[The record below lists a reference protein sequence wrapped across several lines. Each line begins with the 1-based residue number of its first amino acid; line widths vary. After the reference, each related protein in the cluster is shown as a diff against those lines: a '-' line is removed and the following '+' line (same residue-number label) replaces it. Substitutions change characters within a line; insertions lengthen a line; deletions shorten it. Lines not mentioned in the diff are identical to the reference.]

1 MATIGIT
8 ATLLVALFVATGVL
22 IVHDQRRIQKAR
34 ESDLSDVD
42 EAMALSL
49 LPPRCDLR
57 DQLRL

>member
-34 ESDLSDVD
+34 ESDFLDGQGSVVVSAS
-42 EAMALSL
+42 AMV
-49 LPPRCDLR
+49 
-57 DQLRL
+57 